1 MGGEYKW
8 PSVEEVKHYRSQV
21 RDLLLKVI
29 ENTSLKLP
37 VKWDDQMVSYALF

>member
-21 RDLLLKVI
+21 RGILLKLI
-29 ENTSLKLP
+29 DNTLLKLP
-37 VKWDDQMVSYALF
+37 VEWNDQKVS